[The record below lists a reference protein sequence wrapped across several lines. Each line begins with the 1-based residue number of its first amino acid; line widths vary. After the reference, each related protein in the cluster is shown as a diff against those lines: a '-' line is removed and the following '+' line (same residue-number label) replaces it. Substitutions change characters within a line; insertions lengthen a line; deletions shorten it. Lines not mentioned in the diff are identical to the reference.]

1 MPKNSSNDIQWDDID
16 KVRFY
21 GIGTGMYTLITM
33 ALHPINVLKTRQQV
47 LSDSTNVKQLNT
59 SFAQR
64 IRGMYRGLGIVL
76 VMAVPA
82 RGIYIG
88 SLEHSKDYLQKHL
101 QKSNFSVDQQPI
113 IASISGSIAG
123 GFASGVAQSMIVP
136 MDVVSQRQ
144 MVMIEPTHSHRSSAL
159 YVINDILRKD
169 GIRGFYRGFGMSLF
183 SSLPIGT
190 LWWGSYS
197 GMQHCVQNKLH
208 QKGFET
214 QDISVRGFIQVAS
227 GVTAAVVAATTTQP
241 LDVVKTRVQVASI
254 SPVVPSPNMSPIQL
268 QQKVTYAY
276 IARELYSNAGVKG
289 FFKGTFPRIASMSL
303 WGTVLSSA
311 YEILRHVSRKDYDF
325 GLEFSIGMKK
335 I

>member
-1 MPKNSSNDIQWDDID
+1 MPKNPSNDIQWDDID

-47 LSDSTNVKQLNT
+47 LSDSNVRQLNT
-59 SFAQR
+59 SSAQR

-88 SLEHSKDYLQKHL
+88 TLEHSKDYLQKYL
-101 QKSNFSVDQQPI
+101 QKSSLSVDQQPI

-144 MVMIEPTHSHRSSAL
+144 MVMNEPAHSHRGSAL

-183 SSLPIGT
+183 SSMPIG
-190 LWWGSYS
+190 LFWWGSYS

-208 QKGFET
+208 QEGFET
-214 QDISVRGFIQVAS
+214 QDIYVRGFTQVVS

-254 SPVVPSPNMSPIQL
+254 APVMPSPNMSQIQL
-268 QQKVTYAY
+268 QQKITYANV
-276 IARELYSNAGVKG
+276 ARELYSSAGVKG

-325 GLEFSIGMKK
+325 GLEFNIGMKK
-335 I
+335 MF

>member
-47 LSDSTNVKQLNT
+47 LSDSNVRQLNT
-59 SFAQR
+59 SSVQR
-64 IRGMYRGLGIVL
+64 IRRMYRGLGIVL

-88 SLEHSKDYLQKHL
+88 TLEHSKDYLQKYL
-101 QKSNFSVDQQPI
+101 QKSSLSVDQQPI

-144 MVMIEPTHSHRSSAL
+144 MVMNEPAHSHRGSAL

-183 SSLPIGT
+183 SSLPIGSF
-190 LWWGSYS
+190 WFIW
-197 GMQHCVQNKLH
+197 KL
-208 QKGFET
+208 Q
-214 QDISVRGFIQVAS
+214 
-227 GVTAAVVAATTTQP
+227 
-241 LDVVKTRVQVASI
+241 
-254 SPVVPSPNMSPIQL
+254 
-268 QQKVTYAY
+268 
-276 IARELYSNAGVKG
+276 
-289 FFKGTFPRIASMSL
+289 
-303 WGTVLSSA
+303 
-311 YEILRHVSRKDYDF
+311 
-325 GLEFSIGMKK
+325 
-335 I
+335 